1 MARNKGGGSKH
12 KKGKSL
18 GQVETLLLRSE
29 EDNEFYA
36 HVIKAYGNG
45 QFGVRLVVS
54 DANAQLTLTPNEYR
68 GRISG
73 RMRKNKRRNFVNKD
87 DFVLISKRDYEK
99 DKVDILHVY
108 RPEAMRK
115 LVKMGHLPDIERVG
129 CGDTKE
135 ATTAFE
141 FSDEVEGAPNLVGG
155 GTDAD
160 GSVAS
165 AGGSTL
171 PTEPLQAPAA
181 DEWEVSIDDI

>member
-29 EDNEFYA
+29 EDREFYA
-36 HVIKAYGNG
+36 HVLKAYGNG

-54 DANAQLTLTPNEYR
+54 DANAQLTLTPKEYR

-73 RMRKNKRRNFVNKD
+73 RMRKQKRRNFVNKD
-87 DFVLISKRDYEK
+87 DFVLISKRDFEE

-129 CGDTKE
+129 CGDVKE

-141 FSDEVEGAPNLVGG
+141 FSDELGEPSDSG
-155 GTDAD
+155 D
-160 GSVAS
+160 GSEAAS
-165 AGGSTL
+165 HATAGSSAL
-171 PTEPLQAPAA
+171 PADAAGQAPVE
-181 DEWEVSIDDI
+181 DDWEVSIDDI

>member
-12 KKGKSL
+12 KKGKNL

-29 EDNEFYA
+29 DDREFYA
-36 HVIKAYGNG
+36 HIIKVYGNG

-54 DANAQLTLTPNEYR
+54 DANAQLALTPKEYR

-73 RMRKNKRRNFVNKD
+73 RMRKQKRRNFVNKD
-87 DFVLISKRDYEK
+87 DFVLISKRDFEE

-129 CGDTKE
+129 CGDVKE
-135 ATTAFE
+135 TTTAFE
-141 FSDEVEGAPNLVGG
+141 FSDEVEGAPDLVGR
-155 GTDAD
+155 TNAD
-160 GSVAS
+160 ELAAS
-165 AGGSTL
+165 GGGSAL
-171 PTEPLQAPAA
+171 PTEQLQAPAA

>member
-29 EDNEFYA
+29 EDREFYA
-36 HVIKAYGNG
+36 HVLKAYGNG

-54 DANAQLTLTPNEYR
+54 DANAQLTLTPKEYR

-73 RMRKNKRRNFVNKD
+73 RMRKQKRRNFVNKD
-87 DFVLISKRDYEK
+87 DFVLISKRDFEE

-129 CGDTKE
+129 CGDVKE

-141 FSDEVEGAPNLVGG
+141 FSDELGEPSGSG
-155 GTDAD
+155 D
-160 GSVAS
+160 GSEAAS
-165 AGGSTL
+165 HATAGGSAL
-171 PTEPLQAPAA
+171 PADAAGQAPVE
-181 DEWEVSIDDI
+181 DDWEVSIDDI